1 MRPAL
6 GGLIS
11 SVAVTMA
18 LTVFFGIDTVKNINF
33 AFDWRTFVVLAVV
46 FAIPLVWKRF
56 KKKEFSSILLVVISG
71 VLGMVL
77 CGF

>member
-6 GGLIS
+6 VGLIL

-18 LTVFFGIDTVKNINF
+18 LTVFLGIDTVKDVELS
-33 AFDWRTFVVLAVV
+33 FDWRTLAVLAVV
-46 FAIPLVWKRF
+46 IAVPLVWKRF

-71 VLGMVL
+71 ALGMVL
-77 CGF
+77 FGF